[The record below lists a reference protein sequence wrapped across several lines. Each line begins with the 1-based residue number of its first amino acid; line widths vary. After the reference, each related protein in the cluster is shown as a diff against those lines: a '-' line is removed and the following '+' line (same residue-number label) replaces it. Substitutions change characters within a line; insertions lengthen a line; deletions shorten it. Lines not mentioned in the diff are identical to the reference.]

1 MWESELWRWCL
12 IYVAEWCI
20 YRAKSHPNLQG
31 KGLRIKKELGN
42 PNPQG
47 EGLINSETQRE
58 KG

>member
-1 MWESELWRWCL
+1 M

-47 EGLINSETQRE
+47 EGLIKSETQRE